1 MAHRLI
7 VQVLITGTQ
16 VFGKAFAEAYRQAS
30 SASVRAGASQAT
42 RQRTGGVQL
51 DEACKILDVD
61 AGSLEIGKLEKKYG
75 HLFNVN
81 SKEKGGSFYL
91 QSKVY
96 RAMERLKYELELR
109 GQPTSSAGSAGGAAG
124 AEGSA
129 AAK

>member
-1 MAHRLI
+1 
-7 VQVLITGTQ
+7 
-16 VFGKAFAEAYRQAS
+16 
-30 SASVRAGASQAT
+30 VRAGANQAA

-61 AGSLEIGKLEKKYG
+61 ASSLEIGKLEKKYD
-75 HLFNVN
+75 HLFSVN

-109 GQPTSSAGSAGGAAG
+109 GQPTSTASSAGGAAG